1 MSPSSKPRLGSHW
14 QSGILAVPR
23 GLRFC
28 DQIKPEWDCQ
38 SFYIIIRLS
47 SRSVPPIGTQHETR
61 HLCQALARARS
72 RSPTHHPPRRTS
84 RSVPSRLRLAS
95 DCAIAS
101 VIAAMRGYYIIAP
114 GTDRCIRKSKP
125 KSGRCMQYVSV
136 STCTQ
141 ADHCPLTLGDPF
153 SLSMRMR
160 FSVHTGDFFKWQW
173 TCGP

>member
-1 MSPSSKPRLGSHW
+1 MAILTCADQVPWCHRRPSRALDRTGSQESW
-14 QSGILAVPR
+14 RSR
-23 GLRFC
+23 EDFFC

-114 GTDRCIRKSKP
+114 GTDRCIRKSNIARRQTASASRTP
-125 KSGRCMQYVSV
+125 RLARERQLFEPPTGL
-136 STCTQ
+136 
-141 ADHCPLTLGDPF
+141 LTLN
-153 SLSMRMR
+153 
-160 FSVHTGDFFKWQW
+160 TI
-173 TCGP
+173 